1 MLLPPADHLQ
11 QGDVVRLLF
20 FPVIGQVAFDFLSS
34 PQGGPAKIVR
44 SVYPTDAVPPNPKAL
59 FPVIARPAIIVSQ
72 TCDLE
77 RQGFLLA
84 APLLPMGACIKG
96 YQTNEQ
102 ARSQVGKQERH
113 LGFFPIGKQPKF
125 EIEEDLVADFRRIC
139 SFEIAAKADRDY
151 LLKTRLAS
159 LTGDA
164 RAVFQ
169 HKLSNWFGRYAAD
182 DNWMAPK
189 AGAP

>member
-20 FPVIGQVAFDFLSS
+20 FPVIGQVAFDFLST
-34 PQGGPAKIVR
+34 PEGGPAKLVR
-44 SVYPTDAVPPNPKAL
+44 SIYPTNGVPPNPKAL
-59 FPVIARPAIIVSQ
+59 FPVIAQPAIIVSQ

-77 RQGFLLA
+77 HGGFLLA
-84 APLLPMGACIKG
+84 APLLPMGACIKE

-102 ARSQVGKQERH
+102 VKLQVGRMERY

-125 EIEEDLVADFRRIC
+125 RIEEDLVADFRRIS
-139 SFEIAAKADRDY
+139 SFEVTAELDRKY
-151 LLKTRLAS
+151 LLEARLAS
-159 LTGDA
+159 LTSDA
-164 RAVFQ
+164 RAIFQ

-182 DNWMAPK
+182 DNWMEPRAETT
-189 AGAP
+189 